1 MTSGELARMINGSG
15 MIEHPCLLYVVPM
28 LGWKRSMVW
37 KDTGLKWRPTSPLV
51 PHAHSPLYQVAMGMV
66 GEIGGVDL
74 GFGTS
79 RPFEVVGA
87 SWLEA
92 EKVAR
97 RLNDYQLTGV
107 RFSAIKSVVGRGSQ
121 KGADTPCSESG
132 HHRCI
137 LGSIDPRQSLRHRG
151 HSIGPR
157 QGHDADPDQ
166 SWEKMGPL

>member
-1 MTSGELARMINGSG
+1 MSSRCWDGSDPWSEG
-15 MIEHPCLLYVVPM
+15 HGTEVAPYFAA
-28 LGWKRSMVW
+28 GSTRS
-37 KDTGLKWRPTSPLV
+37 L
-51 PHAHSPLYQVAMGMV
+51 PLYQVAMGMV

-121 KGADTPCSESG
+121 KGRTLPAVKVDIIDASSAPLTPVNLFVIEAIRLAQGRDMMQIQTKAGKNGASLTRSTARMPLVRTCSMAD
-132 HHRCI
+132 R
-137 LGSIDPRQSLRHRG
+137 
-151 HSIGPR
+151 
-157 QGHDADPDQ
+157 
-166 SWEKMGPL
+166 